1 MARKRTLKPD
11 EKALWRKIAK
21 SVTPLSK
28 ERLKALEEAEVF
40 LHKTSV
46 EKNNTKKH
54 KPLLKQARHE
64 GPAHRPPAVVDRGT
78 ERRMRRGG
86 VQVDARIDLHGM
98 TQDQAF
104 SSLSR
109 FLSSASARGD
119 RTVLVITG
127 KGLQLNKHEDALW
140 TTRSEPGVLRR
151 KLPEWLG
158 YPELRPLVSG
168 YASAHAKHGGSGAFY
183 VTLRRVRD

>member
-1 MARKRTLKPD
+1 MVKKRILQPD

-46 EKNNTKKH
+46 EKKNTKNH
-54 KPLLKQARHE
+54 KP
-64 GPAHRPPAVVDRGT
+64 GPVQNRKDGPLHRPPAVVDRGA

-86 VQVDARIDLHGM
+86 VDVDTRIDLHGM

-104 SSLSR
+104 ASLSR
-109 FLSSASARGD
+109 FIASASARGD

-127 KGLQLNKHEDALW
+127 KGLQLNKRENEPW
-140 TTRSEPGVLRR
+140 STRSEPGVLRR
-151 KLPEWLG
+151 KLPEWLT

-168 YASAHAKHGGSGAFY
+168 YASAHAKHGGSGAYY
-183 VTLRRVRD
+183 VTLRRLGD